1 MVYWHCCSGLLL
13 RSEAMSFRFEESN
26 RLKSCRFTGMSLRTK
41 SRVIYQFEQE
51 YSDELMGAE

>member
-1 MVYWHCCSGLLL
+1 MN
-13 RSEAMSFRFEESN
+13 FRFEESN